1 MSDESNELCLPDV
14 PQELYCE
21 LCLHVDHPDHEVLTL
36 QLGKFGAV
44 YPDFCNITKYYF
56 SQVDKIQTQN
66 VSPNGPYFLARVVL
80 GLTIFVMN
88 KLQIGQYPYFTHD
101 CL

>member
-14 PQELYCE
+14 PQELYCK
-21 LCLHVDHPDHEVLTL
+21 LHLHVDHPDHEVLTL
-36 QLGKFGAV
+36 QLGKFGAF
-44 YPDFCNITKYYF
+44 YLDFHDITKYYF
-56 SQVDKIQTQN
+56 AWVDKIQTQN

-80 GLTIFVMN
+80 GLTIFGMN
-88 KLQIGQYPYFTHD
+88 ELQIGEYPYFTHN